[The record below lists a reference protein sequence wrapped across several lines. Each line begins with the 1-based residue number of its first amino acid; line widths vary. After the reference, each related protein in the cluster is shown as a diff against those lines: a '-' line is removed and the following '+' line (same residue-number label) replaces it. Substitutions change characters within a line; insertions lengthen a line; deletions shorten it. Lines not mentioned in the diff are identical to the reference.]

1 MVGYTRAKT
10 MQKPAVTKLLHRPL
24 TWAESSNQVREVLSI
39 VEKRQIDILYYEE
52 DGKYRN
58 YSLTRSSLFF
68 GSFRYSCS
76 RTATTSMLTFLA
88 AFSSTT
94 RARWVRPSSCET
106 ETLDVCSFKRRHFVL
121 FRLPFAFYSS
131 FWPLVSPVALVSI
144 LCRENEGFFKMWSLR
159 FKTIRSPTVEV
170 GRREWEMVNG
180 RVAATEQE
188 FFFLCPASLSKQ
200 KSAPL

>member
-1 MVGYTRAKT
+1 MKALAVDGPIIFCNGRFCQMVGYTRAKT

-88 AFSSTT
+88 AFSSRLLHVPDEFDPHLVKLKRLMLVFQTT
-94 RARWVRPSSCET
+94 
-106 ETLDVCSFKRRHFVL
+106 SFRSRSAPFCFLFFVL
-121 FRLPFAFYSS
+121 TIGLASCSCFN
-131 FWPLVSPVALVSI
+131 PL
-144 LCRENEGFFKMWSLR
+144 
-159 FKTIRSPTVEV
+159 
-170 GRREWEMVNG
+170 
-180 RVAATEQE
+180 
-188 FFFLCPASLSKQ
+188 
-200 KSAPL
+200 

>member
-58 YSLTRSSLFF
+58 YSLTRPSLFF
-68 GSFRYSCS
+68 GSFRYSFS

-106 ETLDVCSFKRRHFVL
+106 ETLDVGLSNDVISFSFGSLLLFILRSDHWSRQLLLFQSFVERMRVFLKCGACASKLSDLRR
-121 FRLPFAFYSS
+121 
-131 FWPLVSPVALVSI
+131 
-144 LCRENEGFFKMWSLR
+144 
-159 FKTIRSPTVEV
+159 
-170 GRREWEMVNG
+170 
-180 RVAATEQE
+180 
-188 FFFLCPASLSKQ
+188 
-200 KSAPL
+200 

>member
-1 MVGYTRAKT
+1 MAVDGPIIFCNGRFCQMVGYTRAKT

-88 AFSSTT
+88 AFSSRLLHVPDEFDPHLVKLKRLMLVFQTT
-94 RARWVRPSSCET
+94 
-106 ETLDVCSFKRRHFVL
+106 SFRSRSAPFCFLFFVL
-121 FRLPFAFYSS
+121 TIGLASCSCF
-131 FWPLVSPVALVSI
+131 
-144 LCRENEGFFKMWSLR
+144 NSL
-159 FKTIRSPTVEV
+159 
-170 GRREWEMVNG
+170 
-180 RVAATEQE
+180 
-188 FFFLCPASLSKQ
+188 
-200 KSAPL
+200 

>member
-1 MVGYTRAKT
+1 MAVDGPIIFCNGRFCQMVGYTRAKT

-88 AFSSTT
+88 AFSSRLLHVPDEFDPHLVKLKRLMLVFQTT
-94 RARWVRPSSCET
+94 
-106 ETLDVCSFKRRHFVL
+106 SFRSRSAPFCFLFFVL
-121 FRLPFAFYSS
+121 TIGLASCSCFN
-131 FWPLVSPVALVSI
+131 PL
-144 LCRENEGFFKMWSLR
+144 
-159 FKTIRSPTVEV
+159 
-170 GRREWEMVNG
+170 
-180 RVAATEQE
+180 
-188 FFFLCPASLSKQ
+188 
-200 KSAPL
+200 